1 MITKRPPKTPEVLT
15 PEVLYAKLEV
25 SPFAYDLRR
34 IMEKF
39 YRRALAHDTAIP
51 SCVWGLACEIWSHP
65 NFGNMFDVMIGVEYS
80 GDKFNCRWLCNNR
93 RKGFT
98 VDARGEL
105 VATPQAQEDWRS
117 VQRYLWALRNQQA
130 IVMFADGPP
139 IFQGCRRRCVAA

>member
-1 MITKRPPKTPEVLT
+1 MITKNPEVLT

-39 YRRALAHDTAIP
+39 YRRALANDTEIP

-65 NFGNMFDVMIGVEYS
+65 NFGNMFDVLIGVEYS
-80 GDKFNCRWLCNNR
+80 GDKFNCRWLCNNG

-98 VDARGEL
+98 VDDDGEL
-105 VATPQAQEDWRS
+105 VASPQAQDDWRS
-117 VQRYLWALRNQQA
+117 LQRYLSALRNQQA
-130 IVMFADGPP
+130 IVVYADQPP
-139 IFQGCRRRCVAA
+139 IYQGCRRRCIAA